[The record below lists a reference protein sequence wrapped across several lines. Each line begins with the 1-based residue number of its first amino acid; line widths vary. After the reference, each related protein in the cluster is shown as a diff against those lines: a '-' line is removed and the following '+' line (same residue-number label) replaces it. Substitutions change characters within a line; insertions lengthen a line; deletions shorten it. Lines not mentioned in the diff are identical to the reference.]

1 MDHPKVLHPFRSRA
15 NFCSFVQFVPTPA
28 PLACVAQSVC
38 GPKPLWL
45 PVVLSIE
52 VVSHN
57 VCSYSCFEFKVSL
70 RLFSRSP
77 KFFPNDQRV
86 LEKNSYWPSYRSVS
100 PSRWCFEISFDYIRN
115 IILSSLVKYRENS
128 WSLITLITTTV
139 ILCIF
144 LQYFLYAYLK
154 TALYSTFFTLCFH
167 ILIHKHH
174 SFYFSWLLNIS

>member
-1 MDHPKVLHPFRSRA
+1 MDHPKVLRPFRSRA

-52 VVSHN
+52 VISHN
-57 VCSYSCFEFKVSL
+57 VCSYNCFEFKVSL

-139 ILCIF
+139 ILCIC